1 MRIAGIMQHAIRK
14 EGVPPLCST
23 CIDVVHTDDKKV
35 PSMSE
40 RIRNWL
46 SRDVC
51 KAITRNVPSRDEDYG
66 VRLERQPYKQ
76 RKEEKDLTAT
86 FAVVALTLFTLM
98 TKKAPSM
105 SECAQNWLSWGML

>member
-1 MRIAGIMQHAIRK
+1 VYCHFAALALM
-14 EGVPPLCST
+14 L
-23 CIDVVHTDDKKV
+23 HTLMTEKV
-35 PSMSE
+35 PSISE
-40 RIRNWL
+40 RVRNWL
-46 SRDVC
+46 SGDVR
-51 KAITRNVPSRDEDYG
+51 KMVTRKVPSRDENYG
-66 VRLERQPYKQ
+66 VQLERQPYKQ